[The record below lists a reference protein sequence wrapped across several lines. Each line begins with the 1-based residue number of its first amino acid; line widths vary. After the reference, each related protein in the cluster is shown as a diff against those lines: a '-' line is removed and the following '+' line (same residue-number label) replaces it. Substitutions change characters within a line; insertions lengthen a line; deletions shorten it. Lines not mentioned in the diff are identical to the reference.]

1 MSTSCDDYCDN
12 YGCNHGAH
20 CPARAAGS
28 LLSAAAPAPAVAPSP
43 LPEPWEF
50 SDDEPTF
57 LQVDMPEPGKP
68 ARWYLKKGFD
78 GPEPA
83 YAIQLHPNIERLT
96 EVFVLML
103 QKRWTDKAQLLQALT
118 PAIFAVE
125 MQRRAEAC
133 GLGSGSAVAAKRA

>member
-1 MSTSCDDYCDN
+1 MSTCDDYCN
-12 YGCNHGAH
+12 NFGCNRGPG
-20 CPARAAGS
+20 CPARAAEA
-28 LLSAAAPAPAVAPSP
+28 LSAAAAAPAVEPSP

-50 SDDEPTF
+50 SDEIPTF
-57 LQVDMPEPGKP
+57 LQVDMPEPGMP

-103 QKRWTDKAQLLQALT
+103 QKRWTDKAQLLG
-118 PAIFAVE
+118 PSSFRVE
-125 MQRRAEAC
+125 FD
-133 GLGSGSAVAAKRA
+133 

>member
-1 MSTSCDDYCDN
+1 
-12 YGCNHGAH
+12 
-20 CPARAAGS
+20 
-28 LLSAAAPAPAVAPSP
+28 

-83 YAIQLHPNIERLT
+83 YAIQLHPSVESLT

-103 QKRWTDKAQLLQALT
+103 QKRWTDKAQLLEALA

-125 MQRRAEAC
+125 MRKAEAC
-133 GLGSGSAVAAKRA
+133 GLGSRSAPAAKRA

>member
-1 MSTSCDDYCDN
+1 MSTCDDYCNN
-12 YGCNHGAH
+12 YGCNRGPG
-20 CPARAAGS
+20 CPARAAEA
-28 LLSAAAPAPAVAPSP
+28 LPAAAAPAPAVALPP

-50 SDDEPTF
+50 SDEIPTF
-57 LQVDMPEPGKP
+57 LQVDMPEPGMP

-103 QKRWTDKAQLLQALT
+103 QKRWTDKAQLLHALT
-118 PAIFAVE
+118 PAILAVE
-125 MQRRAEAC
+125 LRRKAEAC
-133 GLGSGSAVAAKRA
+133 GLGASALAARRA

>member
-1 MSTSCDDYCDN
+1 MSTSCDDYCNN
-12 YGCNHGAH
+12 YGCNRGPN
-20 CPARAAGS
+20 CPARAAEA
-28 LLSAAAPAPAVAPSP
+28 LSAAAAAPAVEPSP
-43 LPEPWEF
+43 LPEPWGF

-96 EVFVLML
+96 EVFVLVL
-103 QKRWTDKAQLLQALT
+103 SKRWTDKAQLLEALE
-118 PAIFAVE
+118 PAIWAVE
-125 MQRRAEAC
+125 MRRKAEAC
-133 GLGSGSAVAAKRA
+133 GLGASALVARRA

>member
-1 MSTSCDDYCDN
+1 MSTCDDYCNN
-12 YGCNHGAH
+12 YGCNRGPN

-28 LLSAAAPAPAVAPSP
+28 LLSAAAPAPAVEPSP
-43 LPEPWEF
+43 LPELWEF
-50 SDDEPTF
+50 SDEEPTF

-83 YAIQLHPNIERLT
+83 YAIQLHPSVERLT

-103 QKRWTDKAQLLQALT
+103 QKRWTDKAQLLEALA

-125 MQRRAEAC
+125 MRRKAEAC
-133 GLGSGSAVAAKRA
+133 GLVSRSAPAAKRA

>member
-1 MSTSCDDYCDN
+1 MSTCDDYCDN
-12 YGCNHGAH
+12 YGCNRGPN
-20 CPARAAGS
+20 CPARAAEA
-28 LLSAAAPAPAVAPSP
+28 LPVAAAPAPAVALPP

-50 SDDEPTF
+50 SDEIPTF
-57 LQVDMPEPGKP
+57 LQVDMPEPGMP

-103 QKRWTDKAQLLQALT
+103 QKRWTDKAQLLEALE
-118 PAIFAVE
+118 PAIWAVE
-125 MQRRAEAC
+125 LRRKAEAC
-133 GLGSGSAVAAKRA
+133 GLGASALAARRA

>member
-1 MSTSCDDYCDN
+1 MSTSCDDYCNN
-12 YGCNHGAH
+12 YGCNQGPG
-20 CPARAAGS
+20 CPARAAEA
-28 LLSAAAPAPAVAPSP
+28 LPAAAAPAPAVAPPP

-50 SDDEPTF
+50 SDEIPTF
-57 LQVDMPEPGKP
+57 LQVDMPEPGMP

>member
-1 MSTSCDDYCDN
+1 MSTSCDDYCNN
-12 YGCNHGAH
+12 YGCNRGPN
-20 CPARAAGS
+20 CPARAAEA
-28 LLSAAAPAPAVAPSP
+28 LPAAAAPAPAVEPSP
-43 LPEPWEF
+43 LPELWEF
-50 SDDEPTF
+50 SDEEPTF

-68 ARWYLKKGFD
+68 AHWYLKLGFSD
-78 GPEPA
+78 EPPA
-83 YAIQLHPNIERLT
+83 YAIELKPDVGRLT

-133 GLGSGSAVAAKRA
+133 GLGSGSAFAAKRA

>member
-1 MSTSCDDYCDN
+1 MSTSCDDYCN
-12 YGCNHGAH
+12 NFGCNRGPN
-20 CPARAAGS
+20 CPARAAEA
-28 LLSAAAPAPAVAPSP
+28 LPAAAAPAPAVAPPP

-50 SDDEPTF
+50 SDEIPTF
-57 LQVDMPEPGKP
+57 LQVDMPEPGMP

-103 QKRWTDKAQLLQALT
+103 QKRWTDKAQLLHALT
-118 PAIFAVE
+118 PAILAVE
-125 MQRRAEAC
+125 LRRKAEAC
-133 GLGSGSAVAAKRA
+133 GLGASALAARRA

>member
-1 MSTSCDDYCDN
+1 MSTSCDDYCNN
-12 YGCNHGAH
+12 YGCNRGPG
-20 CPARAAGS
+20 CPARAA
-28 LLSAAAPAPAVAPSP
+28 AAAPAPAVAPPP

-68 ARWYLKKGFD
+68 AHWYLKLGFSD
-78 GPEPA
+78 VPPA
-83 YAIQLHPNIERLT
+83 YAIRLHPSIERLS

-103 QKRWTDKAQLLQALT
+103 HKRWTNKVQLLQAMT

-133 GLGSGSAVAAKRA
+133 GLGSGSAFAAKRA

>member
-1 MSTSCDDYCDN
+1 MSTSCDDYCNN
-12 YGCNHGAH
+12 YGCNRGPN

-28 LLSAAAPAPAVAPSP
+28 LLSAAAPAPAVEPSP
-43 LPEPWEF
+43 LPELWEF
-50 SDDEPTF
+50 SDEEPTF

-103 QKRWTDKAQLLQALT
+103 QKRWTDKAQLLHALT
-118 PAIFAVE
+118 PAILAVE
-125 MQRRAEAC
+125 LRRKAEAC
-133 GLGSGSAVAAKRA
+133 GLGASALAARRA

>member
-1 MSTSCDDYCDN
+1 MSTCDDYCNN
-12 YGCNHGAH
+12 YGCNRGPN

-28 LLSAAAPAPAVAPSP
+28 LLSAAAPAPAVEPSP
-43 LPEPWEF
+43 LPELWEF
-50 SDDEPTF
+50 SDEEPTF

-83 YAIQLHPNIERLT
+83 YAIELKPDIERLT

-103 QKRWTDKAQLLQALT
+103 HKRWTDKVQLLEALT

-125 MQRRAEAC
+125 MRRKAEAC
-133 GLGSGSAVAAKRA
+133 GLGSRSAPAAKRA